1 MKIAVISFNSK
12 GNSIAQV
19 IKESIDADLFA
30 KDQIKDFNL
39 KEIVKALL
47 ESYNALIFI
56 ASTGIAVRAV
66 APYLKSKAEDPA
78 VLVVDILGKYVISL
92 LSGHLGGAN
101 ELGIKI
107 AKLIKAEP
115 IITTATDGM
124 GIEAPDLLAKR
135 NNLVIENLKAAKDV
149 SALLVDGRKV
159 AFIDEENKIKA
170 PKGYS
175 DDLEA
180 SRGLVYVTNKDIKT
194 LYLIRKNIVLG
205 IGCKK
210 NYSPE
215 IMRETVLKALKN
227 YNLDYRSV
235 KAVVTIELKKEEQA
249 IVELAQNLKA
259 EFKIFTIED
268 IKKVEHKYKGSD
280 FVENN
285 IGVRAVCEPCVELYG
300 ATLIT
305 EKLNCEGMT
314 LCIGEVE

>member
-19 IKESIDADLFA
+19 IKESINADLFA
-30 KDQIKDFNL
+30 KDQIKGFNL
-39 KEIVKALL
+39 KEIAKALM
-47 ESYNALIFI
+47 ENYNALIFI

-66 APYLKSKAEDPA
+66 APYLRSKAEDPA
-78 VLVVDILGKYVISL
+78 VLVIDVFGKHVISL

-101 ELGIKI
+101 ELAIEI
-107 AKLIKAEP
+107 AELIKAEP

-124 GIEAPDLLAKR
+124 GIEAPDMIAKR
-135 NNLVIENLKAAKDV
+135 NNLVIENPKTAKDI

-180 SRGLVYVTNKDIKT
+180 YKGLVYVTNKDIKT

-215 IMRETVLKALKN
+215 KMKKTVLKALKN

-235 KAVVTIELKKEEQA
+235 KAVVTIEIKKEEQA

-259 EFKIFTIED
+259 EFKIFTIDD

-280 FVENN
+280 FVEKNV
-285 IGVRAVCEPCVELYG
+285 GVRAVCEPCVELYG
-300 ATLIT
+300 ARLIT